1 VAETPATE
9 KRLVAA
15 AAPHRLL
22 LPHRVLLVDDQPAIG
37 AAVQRLLAD
46 QADMVVAFCR
56 DAAAAVDTAA
66 AFCPTVIL
74 QDLVMPGQGGLDLLA
89 RYRAAASTA
98 HVPVIMLC
106 GADDGQARTRLL
118 DAGANDWLVK
128 LPDALELA
136 ARIRVHSESYRRLLD
151 RDAALEAVERAHAE
165 LAAEREKSERLLRNM
180 LPERIAARLKAGE
193 TTIADAVPAATVL
206 FADLSGF
213 TTFSAGL
220 DARRL
225 VFLLDEIFSAFDSV
239 AAAHGVEKIKTIGD
253 CYMAVA
259 GLSNPR
265 ADHADAVAGLAVD
278 LLDAFAAFAAGHGLD
293 LGVRIGIHSGPVV
306 AGVIGHQTLAYDLW
320 GDTVNVASRME
331 SHGEPG
337 RIHVTAVTRLLLGAR
352 YRFEHRGAVEVK
364 GRGRMETFFLLGPA

>member
-1 VAETPATE
+1 M
-9 KRLVAA
+9 LVAA
-15 AAPHRLL
+15 PA
-22 LPHRVLLVDDQPAIG
+22 PHRVLLVDDQPAIG
-37 AAVQRLLAD
+37 AAVRRLLAD
-46 QADMVVAFCR
+46 QPDIVVAFCLE
-56 DAAAAVDTAA
+56 AAAAVDTAA
-66 AFCPTVIL
+66 AFRPTVIL

-89 RYRAAASTA
+89 HYRAHEATA

-106 GADDGQARTRLL
+106 GAADGPARTRLL
-118 DAGANDWLVK
+118 AAGANDSLVK

-151 RDAALEAVERAHAE
+151 RDAALAALERAHAE
-165 LAAEREKSERLLRNM
+165 LAAEREQSERLLRNI
-180 LPERIAARLKAGE
+180 LPARIAARLKAGE
-193 TTIADAVPAATVL
+193 ATIADAVPAVTVL

-213 TTFSAGL
+213 TAFSAGL

-278 LLDAFAAFAAGHGLD
+278 LLAAFAALAAAHRFD

-331 SHGEPG
+331 SHGAPG
-337 RIHVTAVTRLLLGAR
+337 RIHVTAATRLLLGER
-352 YRFEHRGAVEVK
+352 YRFEHRGEMEVK